1 MQLSLGVGGV
11 GGCMYT
17 PWICEGCD
25 YGDIPGENCEYRDII
40 EEGHEYPDKPG
51 EGREYGDIL
60 GFRLDLHCLDAQS
73 RDKEDADGL

>member
-1 MQLSLGVGGV
+1 MQLSLGVGGG

-40 EEGHEYPDKPG
+40 EEGHEYPDKPNVLENIRNLEKAVNTG
-51 EGREYGDIL
+51 IYL
-60 GFRLDLHCLDAQS
+60 GF
-73 RDKEDADGL
+73 